1 VFWPKKF
8 LEEARD
14 DKGAFYGSKTTTLE
28 AIGLII
34 PLLTTPDIMSGKHLI
49 YKVDNIVV
57 VLGWENKIVKN
68 DETATILI
76 WALHLMSA
84 YLGVFVH
91 VQHEPRC
98 SSMYS
103 ILADH
108 LSRKSTTKQED
119 LTLLRNVE
127 ESSVRGS

>member
-1 VFWPKKF
+1 
-8 LEEARD
+8 
-14 DKGAFYGSKTTTLE
+14 
-28 AIGLII
+28 
-34 PLLTTPDIMSGKHLI
+34 MSDKHLI

-57 VLGWENKIVKN
+57 VFGWENKIVKN

-98 SSMYS
+98 SSMYI

-127 ESSVRGS
+127 ESSVQGELINWLKNPVVDWGLLNRLLKELIKKKE